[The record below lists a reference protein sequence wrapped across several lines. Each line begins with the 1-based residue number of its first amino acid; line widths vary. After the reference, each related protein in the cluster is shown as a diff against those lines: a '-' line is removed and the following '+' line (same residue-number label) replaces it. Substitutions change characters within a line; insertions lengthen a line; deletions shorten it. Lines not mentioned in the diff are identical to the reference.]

1 MYPFR
6 LVPLQFLMKVR
17 HESEEVETAE
27 HLVKKVLDRLNFV
40 EVSKTYKEK
49 LINGKL

>member
-1 MYPFR
+1 
-6 LVPLQFLMKVR
+6 MKVR
-17 HESEEVETAE
+17 HGSEEVETAE